1 MSKSRNG
8 LAMDVN
14 GVVHGPH
21 RLNSPSGLTTGFK
34 EVG

>member
-14 GVVHGPH
+14 GGVHGPH
-21 RLNSPSGLTTGFK
+21 RLNSPSCLTTGFK
-34 EVG
+34 EFG